1 VAISGDTVV
10 MGVPWEDTGGDNAG
24 AAYIDIVAYI
34 ESIERTSPG
43 ILLLL
48 MAN

>member
-1 VAISGDTVV
+1 VDISGDNVV
-10 MGVPWEDTGGDNAG
+10 VGVPYEDTGSDDAG

-48 MAN
+48 MAQ